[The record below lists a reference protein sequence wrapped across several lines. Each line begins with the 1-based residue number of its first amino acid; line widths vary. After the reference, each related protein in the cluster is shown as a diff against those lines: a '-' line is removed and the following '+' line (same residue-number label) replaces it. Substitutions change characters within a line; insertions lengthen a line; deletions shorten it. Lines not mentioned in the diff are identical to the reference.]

1 MAIVNAQNRQIFQ
14 NILQAKQEIFA
25 KGGYPYCGTVALWQC
40 GTVGGVFRW
49 RGYGGD
55 ARQKFRGGG
64 KAVAAWGRARS
75 LRRNGRK
82 ICGGWNGA

>member
-1 MAIVNAQNRQIFQ
+1 MAWAFPFVYIGRLVDVGTTVE
-14 NILQAKQEIFA
+14 AKQKLIA
-25 KGGYPYCGTVALWQC
+25 KVGCPYC